1 MEIHRMKPE
10 NPIIIVDED
19 EFERIDSIAKLKE
32 EEVEKL
38 AKEMFLRYVKSSGI
52 SMRFRINGVEKVIR
66 QQVITEL
73 NYDERG
79 YPESVSDEVK
89 HAIVDDITHYI
100 NKHFEHY
107 KSDCKEVVE
116 YEWYRYKNKYDKKI
130 KFWKSLFVITFFV
143 LLVECIYRI
152 IQ

>member
-10 NPIIIVDED
+10 NPIIIVDEA
-19 EFERIDSIAKLKE
+19 EFDRIDSIAKLKE

-38 AKEMFLRYVKSSGI
+38 AEEMFLRHVKSSGI

-79 YPESVSDEVK
+79 YPESVSEEVK
-89 HAIVDDITHYI
+89 HIIVDDITHYI
-100 NKHFEHY
+100 NKHFDHY
-107 KSDCKEVVE
+107 KDDCKEVVE
-116 YEWYRYKNKYDKKI
+116 YEWSLYKSRYERRIKYW
-130 KFWKSLFVITFFV
+130 KFLFGITFFV
-143 LLVECIYRI
+143 LLVECTCRI